1 MFSGLGIGLFIA
13 GLVFVV
19 LVWVVL
25 RVFPRTNAAMQAD
38 VNSFSFP
45 ESSKS
50 NDAVIILA
58 PGGRVEYISALAR
71 TYFDMRANEPYDL
84 ERLAR
89 RVRPSDDFLDLCAA
103 SGHKRVSIGGKLVE
117 IASYEV
123 PGAYPMMLISLRG
136 KEFAPT
142 LEQGGGASEEILRV
156 VTEFS
161 QSIAASLDLET
172 TVQSI
177 LDNVSR
183 LVPSDMLELKL
194 WDAEEQALIPYRFQ
208 QSDSNSGGVVRA
220 TSSQFGSLTN
230 QLLARRAPIMLADAR
245 SQPELTVS
253 GELLSVQSYLGIPLM
268 AGGELVGA
276 MEAGQ
281 TGGGAFGQ
289 HDLDLLF
296 LVSGQAA
303 VAIRN
308 AKLYVDEQKRASEL
322 AGLANLNQTLGAVH
336 DMQDLFAQLVNNVAP
351 LFPAEIIGFLLY
363 DEEKHTLEGKTPFR
377 GLPAHLVEIY
387 RAAVSV
393 DSPAEQVIASQ
404 QPILTLSASTDEKW
418 RVLGLSD
425 IAMAASLRD
434 IALVPLLS
442 SGRMLG
448 YLQVGHHQRG
458 TTPFTVEEMRLMN
471 IVANQAAAIIENVLL
486 V

>member
-1 MFSGLGIGLFIA
+1 MSPGLGIGLFIA

-25 RVFPRTNAAMQAD
+25 RILPHTNAAIQAD
-38 VNSFSFP
+38 VNPFSFP

-50 NDAVIILA
+50 NDAVIILS

-71 TYFDMRANEPYDL
+71 TYFDMRENEPYDL

-103 SGHKRVSIGGKLVE
+103 SGFKRVSIGGKLVE

-123 PGAYPMMLISLRG
+123 PGIYPMMLISLRG
-136 KEFAPT
+136 KEFAPA
-142 LEQGGGASEEILRV
+142 LEQGNGASEEILRV

-172 TVQSI
+172 TVRSI

-183 LVPSDMLELKL
+183 LVPSDLLELKL
-194 WDAEEQALIPYRFQ
+194 WNAEDQALIPYRFQ

-220 TSSQFGSLTN
+220 SSSQFGSLTN
-230 QLLARRAPIMLADAR
+230 QLVARRVPIMLADAR
-245 SQPELTVS
+245 SQPELTAS
-253 GELLSVQSYLGIPLM
+253 GELLPVQSYLGIPLM

-276 MEAGQ
+276 LEAGQ
-281 TGGGAFGQ
+281 TGGGVFGQ

-308 AKLYVDEQKRASEL
+308 ARLYVDEQKRVSEL
-322 AGLANLNQTLGAVH
+322 AGLANLNQTLGTIR
-336 DMQDLFAQLVNNVAP
+336 DMQGLFAQLVDNVAP
-351 LFPAEIIGFLLY
+351 LFSAEIIGFLLY
-363 DEEKHTLEGKTPFR
+363 DEERHTLEGKTPFR
-377 GLPAHLVEIY
+377 GLPAHLVELY
-387 RAAVSV
+387 RATVSA
-393 DSPAEQVIASQ
+393 DSPAEEVIAGQ
-404 QPILTLSASTDEKW
+404 QPILTLSAATDENW
-418 RVLGLSD
+418 RVLGL
-425 IAMAASLRD
+425 
-434 IALVPLLS
+434 
-442 SGRMLG
+442 
-448 YLQVGHHQRG
+448 
-458 TTPFTVEEMRLMN
+458 
-471 IVANQAAAIIENVLL
+471 
-486 V
+486 